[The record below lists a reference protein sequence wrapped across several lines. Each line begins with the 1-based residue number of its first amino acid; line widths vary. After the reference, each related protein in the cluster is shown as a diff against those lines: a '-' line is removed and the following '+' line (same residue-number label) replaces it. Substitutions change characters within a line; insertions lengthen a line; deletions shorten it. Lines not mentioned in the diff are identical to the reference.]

1 MRRLLPF
8 AAIALTPLA
17 AMADESISGP
27 WQAALGHKVIIAMDL
42 LADGHWSSQTVQN
55 RKVIAEMAGTYR
67 QDKSTDTTGTL
78 VFTPVTSKTSAEHG
92 EAQVE
97 TDKYDL
103 RGTSVLR
110 LISTSNNVMVFRK
123 QPYSAR

>member
-1 MRRLLPF
+1 MRGSILF
-8 AAIALTPLA
+8 AVIALTPLV

-27 WQAALGHKVIIAMDL
+27 WQAALGHKVIIAMDV
-42 LADGHWSSQTVQN
+42 LADGHWSSQTVQGG
-55 RKVIAEMAGTYR
+55 KVIAEMAGTYR
-67 QDKSTDTTGTL
+67 QDKTTDTTGTI

-97 TDKYDL
+97 TDKYEL
-103 RGTSVLR
+103 RGISMLR
-110 LISTSNNVMVFRK
+110 LTSTSNDVMVFRK